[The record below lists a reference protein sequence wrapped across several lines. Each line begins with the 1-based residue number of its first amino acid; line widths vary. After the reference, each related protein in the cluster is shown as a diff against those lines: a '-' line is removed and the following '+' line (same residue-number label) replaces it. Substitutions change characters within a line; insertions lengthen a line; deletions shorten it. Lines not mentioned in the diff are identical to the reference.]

1 MQQPAPPA
9 PPAAPSAP
17 AWVRLSL
24 GEGTFAFASA
34 EGSELIALD
43 SLTSPVQVRWAVCA
57 GATVHSVAYA
67 RKQPRQPAGNGRQ
80 TRSNFANEA
89 GDVFRVTGGAA
100 QDDGTCYL
108 TADSGL
114 AFSASRSGGAGRACD
129 PDWLRLA
136 SQAKGRNA
144 LHCWPLASVSPDV
157 QVVAVEFAVVDT
169 SALAS
174 LVLAVPGRLV
184 FQDFP
189 AAYKSAGQDVWRVDD
204 EGHLSPTAFTVL
216 FVGRLRGTWFMG
228 VTWAGGEG
236 EDDYLLVADSADAFR
251 TAKLTYRYWAPN

>member
-1 MQQPAPPA
+1 
-9 PPAAPSAP
+9 
-17 AWVRLSL
+17 
-24 GEGTFAFASA
+24 
-34 EGSELIALD
+34 
-43 SLTSPVQVRWAVCA
+43 
-57 GATVHSVAYA
+57 VHRVAYA
-67 RKQPRQPAGNGRQ
+67 RKQPRLPAGTGRQ

-89 GDVFRVTGGAA
+89 GDVFRVTGSAA

-114 AFSASRSGGAGRACD
+114 AFSANRAGGAGSGACD

-136 SQAKGRNA
+136 SQARGRNA
-144 LHCWPLASVSPDV
+144 LHCWPLAGARPDV
-157 QVVAVEFAVVDT
+157 QIFAMEFAVVDT

-184 FQDFP
+184 FQNFP
-189 AAYKSAGQDVWRVDD
+189 ATYKGPGQDIWRVDD

-236 EDDYLLVADSADAFR
+236 EDDYLLAADSADAFR
-251 TAKLTYRYWAPN
+251 TVKLTYRYWAPN